1 MKSSTD
7 WTDCPECGGTG
18 EQEFEHNVQMSSNNP
33 YGYVDTYMDDC
44 TNCAGMGEIEADD
57 LDDEEL

>member
-7 WTDCPECGGTG
+7 WIDCPECGGTG

-33 YGYVDTYMDDC
+33 YGYVDTYIDDC

-57 LDDEEL
+57 LDDDEL

>member
-7 WTDCPECGGTG
+7 WIDCPECSGTG
-18 EQEFEHNVQMSSNNP
+18 EQEYESNVPVGFDNP

-44 TNCAGMGEIEADD
+44 TNCAGMGEIEPDE
-57 LDDEEL
+57 LDDEL